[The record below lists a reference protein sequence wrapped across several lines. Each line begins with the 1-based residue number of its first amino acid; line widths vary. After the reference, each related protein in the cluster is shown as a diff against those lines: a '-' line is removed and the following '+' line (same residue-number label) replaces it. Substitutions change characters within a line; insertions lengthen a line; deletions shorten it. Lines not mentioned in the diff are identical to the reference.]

1 MDLIFNYLFI
11 GCILSFALD
20 HYTIKYQEKT
30 NFKSIHDWT
39 WSARILFIILWPL
52 GAITFVLNLIN
63 ESNK

>member
-20 HYTIKYQEKT
+20 HYTLKYQEK
-30 NFKSIHDWT
+30 IQDWT
-39 WSARILFIILWPL
+39 WSARILFIVFWPL